1 MTESKTSSKEYIL
14 DAAGQKLGRIASET
28 AMILRGKNTPAFKPN
43 AISGNTVKIVNA
55 AQIDLAPV
63 KMEKGYKRYS
73 GYPGGQKVEKRGK
86 LIARKGF
93 KDVFE
98 KAVYGML
105 PANRL
110 RKRLMKNL
118 TIEE

>member
-1 MTESKTSSKEYIL
+1 MTEKTTTKEYVL
-14 DAAGQKLGRIASET
+14 DAQGQKLGRIASE
-28 AMILRGKNTPAFKPN
+28 AAKILMGKNTPDFQPHVV
-43 AISGNTVKIVNA
+43 SGHKVKITNA
-55 AQIDLAPV
+55 SLVDLAPV

-86 LIARKGF
+86 LIDRKGHAAI
-93 KDVFE
+93 FE

-110 RKRLMKNL
+110 RKPLMKNL
-118 TIEE
+118 TIEQ